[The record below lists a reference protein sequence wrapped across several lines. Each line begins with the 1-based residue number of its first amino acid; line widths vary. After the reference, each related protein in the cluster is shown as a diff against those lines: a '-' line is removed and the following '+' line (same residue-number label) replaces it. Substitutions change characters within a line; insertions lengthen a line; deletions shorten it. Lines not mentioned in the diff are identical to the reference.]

1 MATTNIFSIRGSK
14 GRSVI
19 CSLTER
25 TEYIK
30 NPEKTENGAL
40 VYAYGCTPQLVAA
53 EFALSKRQYALR
65 TGRKE
70 PGVIAYHIRQ
80 SFKPGEITP
89 EEANRVGRELAERFL
104 KGRHAYI
111 VCTHVDKKHIHSHI
125 IFNSTTLDGTAKF
138 RDFLGSGRALGRLSD
153 LICLEHNLSIIAN
166 PQRYTHPTYGKWLGE
181 KKPPSHRDVLRADID
196 AALAR
201 KPKSFDELLQFLC
214 ENGYRVSVGKNV
226 TLYKD
231 GQKGIRLHTLGDG
244 YSEAELRAVIE
255 GKATHTP
262 RGKRG
267 RASLLID
274 IEAKL
279 AAGKGGGY
287 ERWAKVFNVKQ
298 MAKTLLYLQEHGIK
312 SRAELTARA
321 DAASEKLSAAK
332 GRIAALDARIAE
344 VNELRGQIIAYAKTR
359 EIFAEYKSSRYSRK
373 FYDAHADEIEQHRE
387 AKRYFNAH
395 GIIEKL
401 PKVKSLNA
409 EFDKLVAEKRE
420 AYADYRALR
429 DEHRELL
436 VHRYNVEVFLGE
448 GKSTTDRRNRGE
460 R

>member
-1 MATTNIFSIRGSK
+1 MAVTRIIPIRGSK
-14 GRSVI
+14 GQSVI
-19 CSLTER
+19 RSLTER
-25 TEYIK
+25 TDYIK
-30 NPEKTENGAL
+30 NPEKTENGSL
-40 VYAYGCTPQLVAA
+40 VYAHGCTPQLVAA
-53 EFALSKRQYALR
+53 EFALSKRLYTQR

-153 LICLEHNLSIIAN
+153 LICLEHGLSVITN
-166 PQRYTHPTYGKWLGE
+166 PQRYTHPTYDKWLGE

-201 KPKSFDELLQFLC
+201 KPKSFDELLDILC
-214 ENGYRVSVGKNV
+214 QSGWEVSGGAHV
-226 TLYKD
+226 TFHKP
-231 GQKGIRLHTLGDG
+231 GQRAIRLRSLGEG

-255 GKATHTP
+255 GKATHMP

-312 SRAELTARA
+312 NREELSARA
-321 DAASEKLSAAK
+321 DAASEKLAAAK
-332 GRIAALDARIAE
+332 ERITALDTQIAE

-359 EIFAEYKSSRYSRK
+359 EVFAEYKSSRYSRK
-373 FYDAHADEIEQHRE
+373 FYDAHADEIELHRE

-395 GIIEKL
+395 DIEKL
-401 PKVKSLNA
+401 PKVKDLSA
-409 EFDKLVAEKRE
+409 EFSALVAGKRA

-436 VHRYNVEVFLGE
+436 IHRENVERFLSGE
-448 GKSTTDRRNRGE
+448 KSNPDRRARGE

>member
-1 MATTNIFSIRGSK
+1 M
-14 GRSVI
+14 
-19 CSLTER
+19 
-25 TEYIK
+25 
-30 NPEKTENGAL
+30 
-40 VYAYGCTPQLVAA
+40 
-53 EFALSKRQYALR
+53 
-65 TGRKE
+65 
-70 PGVIAYHIRQ
+70 IAYHIRQ

-104 KGRHAYI
+104 KGKHTYI
-111 VCTHVDKKHIHSHI
+111 VCTHTDKRHIHSHI
-125 IFNSTTLDGTAKF
+125 IFNSTSLDGTVKF

-153 LICLEHNLSIIAN
+153 LICLEHDLSVIQS
-166 PQRYTHPTYGKWLGE
+166 PQCCTNPTYSKWLGE
-181 KKPPSHRDVLRADID
+181 KKPPSHRDTLRADID

-201 KPKSFDELLQFLC
+201 KPKSFDELLGLLRQSGW
-214 ENGYRVSVGKNV
+214 EVSAG
-226 TLYKD
+226 THITFRRD
-231 GQKGIRLHTLGDG
+231 GQRAIRLRSLGEG

-298 MAKTLLYLQEHGIK
+298 MAKTLLLLQEHGIK

-321 DAASEKLSAAK
+321 DAASEKLAAAK
-332 GRIAALDARIAE
+332 ERIASLDTRIAE
-344 VNELRGQIIAYAKTR
+344 VNELRGRIIAYAKTR
-359 EIFAEYKSSRYSRK
+359 EVFAEYKASRYSRK

-387 AKRYFNAH
+387 AKRYFNEH
-395 GIIEKL
+395 SLTRL
-401 PKVKSLNA
+401 PKVKDLNA
-409 EFDKLVAEKRE
+409 EFSALVAEKRT
-420 AYADYRALR
+420 AYAEYRTLR
-429 DEHRELL
+429 DEHRDLL
-436 VHRYNVEVFLGE
+436 IHRENIERFLSGE
-448 GKSTTDRRNRGE
+448 KSNPDRRNRGE

>member
-1 MATTNIFSIRGSK
+1 MAVTRIISIRGSK
-14 GRSVI
+14 GQSVI
-19 CSLTER
+19 RSLTER
-25 TEYIK
+25 TDYIK

-53 EFALSKRQYALR
+53 EFALSKRQYAQR

-89 EEANRVGRELAERFL
+89 EEASHVGRELAERFL

-111 VCTHVDKKHIHSHI
+111 VCTHTDKRHIHSHI

-138 RDFLGSGRALGRLSD
+138 RDFLGSGRVLGRLSD
-153 LICLEHNLSIIAN
+153 LICLEHNLSVIAN
-166 PQRYTHPTYGKWLGE
+166 PQRYTHPTYGKWQGE

-201 KPKSFDELLQFLC
+201 KPKSFDELLHFVR
-214 ENGYRVSVGKNV
+214 ENGYRVSEGKSV
-226 TLYKD
+226 TFYKD
-231 GQKGIRLHTLGDG
+231 GQRAIRLHTLGEG
-244 YSEAELRAVIE
+244 YSEAELRAVIT
-255 GKATHTP
+255 GKTTHSP
-262 RGKRG
+262 RGKRES
-267 RASLLID
+267 ASPLID

-321 DAASEKLSAAK
+321 DVASEKRSSTK
-332 GRIAALDARIAE
+332 ERITALDARIAE
-344 VNELRGQIIAYAKTR
+344 VNELRGQIIAYARTR
-359 EIFAEYKSSRYSRK
+359 EVFAEYKASRYSRK
-373 FYDAHADEIEQHRE
+373 FYDSHADEIEQHRE
-387 AKRYFNAH
+387 AKRYFNEH
-395 GIIEKL
+395 SLTRL
-401 PKVKSLNA
+401 PKVKDLNA
-409 EFDKLVAEKRE
+409 EFSALIAEKRK

-429 DEHRELL
+429 DEQRELL
-436 VHRYNVEVFLGE
+436 IHRHNVETFLGE
-448 GKSTTDRRNRGE
+448 EKPAAPHQERGE

>member
-1 MATTNIFSIRGSK
+1 MAVTRIIPIRGSK
-14 GRSVI
+14 GQSVI
-19 CSLTER
+19 RSLTER
-25 TEYIK
+25 TDYIK
-30 NPEKTENGAL
+30 NPEKTENGSL

-53 EFALSKRQYALR
+53 EFVLSKRQYAQH

-80 SFKPGEITP
+80 SFKPGEVTP

-104 KGRHAYI
+104 KGKHAYI

-138 RDFLGSGRALGRLSD
+138 RDFLGSGRAVGRLSD
-153 LICLEHNLSIIAN
+153 LICLEHGLSVIQS
-166 PQRYTHPTYGKWLGE
+166 PQRCTHPTYGKWLGD

-201 KPKSFDELLQFLC
+201 KPKSFDELLDILC
-214 ENGYRVSVGKNV
+214 QSGWEVSAGTHV
-226 TLYKD
+226 TFRRD
-231 GQKGIRLHTLGDG
+231 GQRAIRLRSLGEG
-244 YSEAELRAVIE
+244 YSEAELRAVIT
-255 GKATHTP
+255 GKTTHSP
-262 RGKRG
+262 RGKRES
-267 RASLLID
+267 ASPLID

-312 SRAELTARA
+312 SCEELSARA
-321 DAASEKLSAAK
+321 DVACEKLAAAK
-332 GRIAALDARIAE
+332 DRIAALAARIAE
-344 VNELRGQIIAYAKTR
+344 VYELRGHIISYAKTR
-359 EIFAEYKSSRYSRK
+359 EVFAEYKSSRFSRK
-373 FYDAHADEIEQHRE
+373 FYDARADEIEQHRE
-387 AKRYFNAH
+387 AKRYFNEH
-395 GIIEKL
+395 SLTRL
-401 PKVKSLNA
+401 PKVKDLSA
-409 EFDKLVAEKRE
+409 EFNALVAEKRA
-420 AYADYRALR
+420 AYADYRAIR

-436 VHRYNVEVFLGE
+436 VHRHNVETFLGE
-448 GKSTTDRRNRGE
+448 EKSSDTRRNRGE

>member
-25 TEYIK
+25 TDYIK

-65 TGRKE
+65 TGRMA

-80 SFKPGEITP
+80 SFKPGEITA

-111 VCTHVDKKHIHSHI
+111 VCTHVDKMHIHSHI

-153 LICLEHNLSIIAN
+153 LICLEHNLSVIAN
-166 PQRYTHPTYGKWLGE
+166 PRRYTNPTYDKWLGE

-201 KPKSFDELLQFLC
+201 KPNSFDELLQFVR
-214 ENGYRVSVGKNV
+214 ENGYRVSVGKSV
-226 TLYKD
+226 TFYKD

-279 AAGKGGGY
+279 AAGKSGGY

-332 GRIAALDARIAE
+332 ERITSLDARIAE
-344 VNELRGQIIAYAKTR
+344 VNALRGQIITYAKTR
-359 EIFAEYKSSRYSRK
+359 EVFAEYKASRYSRK

-387 AKRYFNAH
+387 AKRYFN
-395 GIIEKL
+395 ERNLTRL
-401 PKVKSLNA
+401 PKVKDLSA
-409 EFDKLVAEKRE
+409 EFGALVAEKRS
-420 AYADYRALR
+420 AYAEYRAIR

-436 VHRYNVEVFLGE
+436 IHRHNVETFLGE
-448 GKSTTDRRNRGE
+448 EKSSDARRARDE

>member
-1 MATTNIFSIRGSK
+1 M
-14 GRSVI
+14 
-19 CSLTER
+19 
-25 TEYIK
+25 
-30 NPEKTENGAL
+30 
-40 VYAYGCTPQLVAA
+40 
-53 EFALSKRQYALR
+53 
-65 TGRKE
+65 
-70 PGVIAYHIRQ
+70 IAYHIRQ

-104 KGRHAYI
+104 KGKHAYI

-125 IFNSTTLDGTAKF
+125 IFNSTSLDGTVKF

-153 LICLEHNLSIIAN
+153 LICLEHDLSVIQS
-166 PQRYTHPTYGKWLGE
+166 PQCCTNPTYSKWLGE
-181 KKPPSHRDVLRADID
+181 KKPPSHRDTLRADID

-201 KPKSFDELLQFLC
+201 KPKSFDELLGLLRQSGW
-214 ENGYRVSVGKNV
+214 EVSAGAHI
-226 TLYKD
+226 TFRRD
-231 GQKGIRLHTLGDG
+231 GQRAIRLRSLGEG

-298 MAKTLLYLQEHGIK
+298 MAKTLLLLQEHGIK

-321 DAASEKLSAAK
+321 DAASEKLAAAK
-332 GRIAALDARIAE
+332 ERIASLDTRIAE
-344 VNELRGQIIAYAKTR
+344 VNELRGRIIAYAKTR
-359 EIFAEYKSSRYSRK
+359 EVFAEYKASRYSRK

-387 AKRYFNAH
+387 AKRYFNEH
-395 GIIEKL
+395 SLTRL
-401 PKVKSLNA
+401 PKVKDLNA
-409 EFDKLVAEKRE
+409 EFSALVAEKRT
-420 AYADYRALR
+420 AYAEYRTLR
-429 DEHRELL
+429 DEHRDLL
-436 VHRYNVEVFLGE
+436 IHRENIERFLSGE
-448 GKSTTDRRNRGE
+448 KSNPDRRNRGE

>member
-25 TEYIK
+25 TDYIK

-65 TGRKE
+65 TGRMA

-80 SFKPGEITP
+80 SFKPGEITA

-111 VCTHVDKKHIHSHI
+111 VCTHVDKMHIHSHI

-153 LICLEHNLSIIAN
+153 LICLEHNLSVIAN
-166 PQRYTHPTYGKWLGE
+166 PRRYTNPTYDKWLGE

-201 KPKSFDELLQFLC
+201 KPNSFDELLQFVR
-214 ENGYRVSVGKNV
+214 ENGYRVSVGKSV
-226 TLYKD
+226 TFYKD

-255 GKATHTP
+255 GKATHSP

-274 IEAKL
+274 IGAKL
-279 AAGKGGGY
+279 AEGKGGGY

-298 MAKTLLYLQEHGIK
+298 MAKTLLFLQERGIK

-321 DAASEKLSAAK
+321 DVASEKLSAAK
-332 GRIAALDARIAE
+332 ERIAELDARIAE

-359 EIFAEYKSSRYSRK
+359 EVFAEYKASRYSRK

-387 AKRYFNAH
+387 AKRYFNEH
-395 GIIEKL
+395 SLKHL
-401 PKVKSLNA
+401 PKVKDLSA
-409 EFDKLVAEKRE
+409 EFNALVAEKRA

-436 VHRYNVEVFLGE
+436 VHRHNVETFLGE
-448 GKSTTDRRNRGE
+448 EKSNSDRRARGE

>member
-1 MATTNIFSIRGSK
+1 MAVTRIIPIRGSK
-14 GRSVI
+14 GQSVI
-19 CSLTER
+19 RSLTER
-25 TEYIK
+25 TDYVK
-30 NPEKTENGAL
+30 NPDKTENGAL
-40 VYAYGCTPQLVAA
+40 VYAHGCTPQLVAA
-53 EFALSKRQYALR
+53 EFALSKRLYAQR

-89 EEANRVGRELAERFL
+89 EEANLVGRELAERFL
-104 KGRHAYI
+104 KGKHAYI
-111 VCTHVDKKHIHSHI
+111 VCTHTDKRHIHSHI
-125 IFNSTTLDGTAKF
+125 IFNSTTLDGAAKF

-153 LICLEHNLSIIAN
+153 LICLEHNLSVIAN
-166 PQRYTHPTYGKWLGE
+166 PQRYTHPTYDKWLGK

-201 KPKSFDELLQFLC
+201 KPKSFDELLQFLR
-214 ENGYRVSVGKNV
+214 ENGYRVSVGKSV
-226 TLYKD
+226 TFYKD
-231 GQKGIRLHTLGDG
+231 GQKGIRLHTLGEG
-244 YSEAELRAVIE
+244 YSEAELRTVIE

-267 RASLLID
+267 RVSLLID

-279 AAGKGGGY
+279 EEGKGGGY

-298 MAKTLLYLQEHGIK
+298 MAKTLLYLQGHGIK

-332 GRIAALDARIAE
+332 DRIAALDARIAE
-344 VNELRGQIIAYAKTR
+344 VNALRGHIISYAKTR
-359 EIFAEYKSSRYSRK
+359 EVFAEYKASRYSRK
-373 FYDAHADEIEQHRE
+373 FYDSHADEIEPHRE

-395 GIIEKL
+395 GIEKL
-401 PKVKSLNA
+401 PKVKDLNA
-409 EFDKLVAEKRE
+409 EFSALVAEKRE
-420 AYADYRALR
+420 AYAEYRALR

-436 VHRYNVEVFLGE
+436 VHRHNVETFLSE
-448 GKSTTDRRNRGE
+448 EKSTTDRRARGE

>member
-25 TEYIK
+25 TDYIK

-65 TGRKE
+65 TGRMA

-80 SFKPGEITP
+80 SFKPGEITA

-125 IFNSTTLDGTAKF
+125 IFNSTTLDGTVKF

-153 LICLEHNLSIIAN
+153 LICLECGLSVIAN
-166 PQRYTHPTYGKWLGE
+166 PQRYTHPTYDKWLGE
-181 KKPPSHRDVLRADID
+181 KKPPSHRDTLRADID

-201 KPKSFDELLQFLC
+201 KPKTFDELLNILRQS
-214 ENGYRVSVGKNV
+214 GWAVSVGAHV
-226 TLYKD
+226 TFHKP
-231 GQKGIRLHTLGDG
+231 GQRAIRLHSLGEG
-244 YSEAELRAVIE
+244 YSEAELHAVI
-255 GKATHTP
+255 GGSSTHTP
-262 RGKRG
+262 RGKRE

-287 ERWAKVFNVKQ
+287 ERWVKVFNVKQ

-321 DAASEKLSAAK
+321 DAVSEKLSAAK
-332 GRIAALDARIAE
+332 ERITALDARIAE
-344 VNELRGQIIAYAKTR
+344 VNALRGQIIAYAKTR

-373 FYDAHADEIEQHRE
+373 FYDSHADEIEQHRE
-387 AKRYFNAH
+387 AKRYFN
-395 GIIEKL
+395 ERNLTRL
-401 PKVKSLNA
+401 PKVKDLSA
-409 EFDKLVAEKRE
+409 EFGALVAEKRS
-420 AYADYRALR
+420 AYAEYRAIR

-436 VHRYNVEVFLGE
+436 IHRHNVETFLGE
-448 GKSTTDRRNRGE
+448 EKSSDARRARDE